1 MVLWIGAMG
10 FFLFVFAPAVHGL
23 PPGSSVPVL
32 DKGRKSF
39 EILSWIA
46 ITLLLL
52 TGSLNLTL
60 RSMESGLPSGEPY
73 SFILAVKL
81 LLFLAMFFQHFLQVF
96 KVAPKIASLTAQTAQ
111 DIPLWPEPLVIHWKR
126 WFLLLKI
133 NVTLGPVVLFLGL
146 VLSRG

>member
-23 PPGSSVPVL
+23 PPGSGIPIL

-39 EILSWIA
+39 EVLSWIA
-46 ITLLLL
+46 IILLLL
-52 TGSLNLTL
+52 SGSLNLIF
-60 RSMESGLPSGEPY
+60 RSMEIGLPSGHGY
-73 SFILAVKL
+73 FSVLAVKL
-81 LLFLAMFFQHFLQVF
+81 LFFLAMFFHHFLQVF
-96 KVAPKIASLTAQTAQ
+96 KVAPKIASLSAQTVE
-111 DIPLWPEPLVIHWKR
+111 DITSWPEPLVIHWKR

-133 NVTLGPVVLFLGL
+133 NVTLGPVVLLLGL